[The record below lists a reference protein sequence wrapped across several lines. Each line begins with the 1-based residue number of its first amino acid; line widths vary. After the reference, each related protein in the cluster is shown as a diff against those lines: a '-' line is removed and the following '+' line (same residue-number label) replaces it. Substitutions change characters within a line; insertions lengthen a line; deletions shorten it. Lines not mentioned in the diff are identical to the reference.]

1 MSKVDQPPRP
11 RLALNIGVTGH
22 LPKDLTGANLDTLR
36 ERIREVLEFLALF
49 ASNVTEVET
58 YYAPGKP
65 VLRVISALAEGADRH
80 VAHQAIDLEWE
91 LQCPLPFDR
100 SEYLH
105 DFSSEGSILEFKKL
119 LLDKH
124 TTAVLELDGVRKHEA
139 ESYQAAGR
147 VILGLSDV
155 LLTVWNGEVRNKKG
169 GTSDVVGEARQRN
182 LPTVWINSE
191 APHDVY
197 VRTSDSKWSPWAV
210 GSASLIIRL
219 EALLR
224 PPVSSG
230 PDSSKPDGSK
240 EDEEEPTLAAQ
251 YFAETQPV
259 RNWGWLWLPFRNF
272 FAGEKWDW
280 PSLSLS
286 HFDHSGRQKWKKVL
300 KEYSAAFSK
309 ETVEIMNAA
318 CLFEHYGWAD
328 GLAVYYGNLY
338 RSAFVFNYVLGA
350 LAVFLAFLHFAVE
363 ANDAFDA
370 VITAIELLALW
381 SIVRIYRKGRKGGWH
396 ERWVDY
402 RLLAEYLRQMFFLT
416 PLGPGELSSPH
427 IPAHMAA
434 GDPKTTWMYWHYRA
448 VRRDFGMIRAKFTA
462 AHLQSTRLFIT
473 GKDGIGGQ
481 ADYHETNARRCEA
494 LDERFV
500 QAAKGLFYLAIV
512 AAALSF
518 VVPHSRNIAHWLSLR
533 LPVWFRLPSL
543 AVVIALIAGVAT
555 VFPAFG
561 AALAGI
567 RSQGEFER
575 VKKRSKAM
583 QYWLEQISKR
593 PEPTPGSEAPILS
606 VELSGIAAKAG
617 QLMVDELLDWRTVF
631 KDRPLP
637 EPE

>member
-11 RLALNIGVTGH
+11 RLALNVGVTGH

-36 ERIREVLEFLALF
+36 ERIREVLEFLELF
-49 ASNVTEVET
+49 ASNVTEVEA
-58 YYAPGKP
+58 YYAPDKP

-105 DFSSEGSILEFKKL
+105 DFSSEGSILEFEKL

-124 TTAVLELDGVRKHEA
+124 TTAVLELDGVREYEA

-147 VILGLSDV
+147 VILGQSDV

-182 LPTVWINSE
+182 LPTIWINSE
-191 APHDVY
+191 APHVVY
-197 VRTSDSKWSPWAV
+197 VRTSDSRWSPWAV
-210 GSASLIIRL
+210 GSAALIIRL
-219 EALLR
+219 ETLLR

-259 RNWGWLWLPFRNF
+259 RNLGCLWLPFRNV
-272 FAGEKWDW
+272 FAGESWNW
-280 PSLSLS
+280 PSLSLA
-286 HFDHSGRQKWKKVL
+286 HFGQSGRQKWEEVL
-300 KEYSAAFSK
+300 KTYPAAFSK
-309 ETVEIMNAA
+309 ETVEIVNAA
-318 CLFEHYGWAD
+318 SLFEHYGWAD

-338 RSAFVFNYVLGA
+338 RSAFVVNYLLGA
-350 LAVFLAFLHFAVE
+350 FAVLFAFLHFAVE
-363 ANDAFDA
+363 SNDAFDV
-370 VITAIELLALW
+370 VITVIELLALG
-381 SIVRIYRKGRKGGWH
+381 SIVLIYQYGRKGGWH

-462 AHLQSTRLFIT
+462 AHLESTRLFIT
-473 GKDGIGGQ
+473 GKDGIEGQ
-481 ADYHETNARRCEA
+481 AEYHEANAQLCEA
-494 LDERFV
+494 LDENFV
-500 QAAKGLFYLAIV
+500 RGAKGLFYLAIV
-512 AAALSF
+512 AAFLSLLI
-518 VVPHSRNIAHWLSLR
+518 PHSGNIVQWLLC
-533 LPVWFRLPSL
+533 LPVWVTLPTL
-543 AVVIALIAGVAT
+543 AGVIALIAGVAT

-593 PEPTPGSEAPILS
+593 PEPPPGSEPPILS